1 MLRSQSNESSPY
13 ELSNGLITTC
23 QTSYR
28 PVLLCN
34 LDFPVGQLI
43 YRFSQRDVE
52 AGAHE
57 LHMWC
62 RRSWLARRNAAQF
75 VRDGH
80 AQLHLTDCFGRRRE
94 QVVVPMLVSCVYG
107 TRPFYISRPTR

>member
-57 LHMWC
+57 LHNYVVLGGSPGEMLHSLSAMAM
-62 RRSWLARRNAAQF
+62 RRYNSPTCLAVNSQR
-75 VRDGH
+75 
-80 AQLHLTDCFGRRRE
+80 
-94 QVVVPMLVSCVYG
+94 
-107 TRPFYISRPTR
+107 